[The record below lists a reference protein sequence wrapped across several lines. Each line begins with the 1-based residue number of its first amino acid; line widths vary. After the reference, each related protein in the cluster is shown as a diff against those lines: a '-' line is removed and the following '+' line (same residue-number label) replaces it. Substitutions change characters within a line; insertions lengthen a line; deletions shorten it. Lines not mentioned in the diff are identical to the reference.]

1 MMHFSGLSV
10 SGTQTVGL
18 LHSQVVCAAAA
29 MVSLGVAGLLGE
41 YQTGAPRE
49 ADLAGPCRP
58 AVWLGT
64 TWLNLIDLAKICF
77 CKSPGK
83 TGPHSV
89 PWFLFSVSRCV
100 TGDTWSPERTLLET
114 QVSYSLPAPLSWFF
128 PPSKPV
134 FVTVI
139 HGVVNAWISF
149 SPLLFQACSMLQGGN
164 FICYPTNGINPS
176 FLVVPLLMTSDR
188 DSRSTIY

>member
-1 MMHFSGLSV
+1 MHFPGLSV

-18 LHSQVVCAAAA
+18 LHSQVVCEAAA

-49 ADLAGPCRP
+49 ADLAGPRRP

-77 CKSPGK
+77 CKSAGK

-114 QVSYSLPAPLSWFF
+114 QVSYSLPAPLS
-128 PPSKPV
+128 
-134 FVTVI
+134 
-139 HGVVNAWISF
+139 
-149 SPLLFQACSMLQGGN
+149 
-164 FICYPTNGINPS
+164 
-176 FLVVPLLMTSDR
+176 
-188 DSRSTIY
+188 